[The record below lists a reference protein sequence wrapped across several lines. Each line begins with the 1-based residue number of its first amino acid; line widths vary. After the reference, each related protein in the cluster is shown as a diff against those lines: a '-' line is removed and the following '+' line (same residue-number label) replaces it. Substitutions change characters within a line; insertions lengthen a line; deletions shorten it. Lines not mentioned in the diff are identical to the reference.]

1 LFEGA
6 GSAVTAFVP
15 GSEGMP
21 GAEGSLALGT
31 DPFSGVCGAGGALEP
46 QALSKAPNT
55 SEHLT
60 NER

>member
-1 LFEGA
+1 M
-6 GSAVTAFVP
+6 TAFVP

-31 DPFSGVCGAGGALEP
+31 DPFSGVCAAGGALEP